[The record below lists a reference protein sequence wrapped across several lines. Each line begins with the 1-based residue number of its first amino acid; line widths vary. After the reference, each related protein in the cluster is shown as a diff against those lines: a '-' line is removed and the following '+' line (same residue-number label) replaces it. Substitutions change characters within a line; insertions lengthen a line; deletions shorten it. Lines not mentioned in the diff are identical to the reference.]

1 MVLAQPI
8 GPTISMLG
16 LTFVSGF
23 AIAALVFGL
32 VRRNQRLNAAART
45 PKHALGTP
53 PAAAP
58 KTSVTPAEPP
68 AEEEQRREDER
79 PEEDDN
85 PTQPD
90 QLGMELTDI
99 PALPTD
105 LFHQRYEA
113 KFERTRKRL
122 ERLRAQLNEQSS

>member
-8 GPTISMLG
+8 APTIGMLG

-23 AIAALVFGL
+23 AVAALVFGL

-45 PKHALGTP
+45 PKHALGNP
-53 PAAAP
+53 PATATPATTPAAP
-58 KTSVTPAEPP
+58 PVAEK
-68 AEEEQRREDER
+68 QRREEER

-122 ERLRAQLNEQSS
+122 ERLRAQLNEQSG